1 MNRNEFAELS
11 AGHALHALSADDERA
26 YEAALA
32 ANPEWQHIAAA
43 DADAAALLGS
53 AVPVVEPPTAIREAL
68 FARIAETP
76 QVPKTPASPPA
87 QPSTA
92 PRTEAIQTVARQ
104 KWMRGMFALAAS
116 LVLLVALGFGAVTIN
131 EYLTRPASVVALQQI
146 EDAPD
151 SEATTAELV
160 SGEGAVTAYWSESLG
175 QAVLVS
181 DDLPDLGDDQTYE
194 LWFVRGEGP
203 VSAGLYSPADSD
215 EPALLEGQFEPG
227 DALAVTIEPAGGS
240 PTGQPS
246 TDPIVVI
253 PTA

>member
-76 QVPKTPASPPA
+76 QVPKAPASPPV
-87 QPSTA
+87 
-92 PRTEAIQTVARQ
+92 QTVARQ